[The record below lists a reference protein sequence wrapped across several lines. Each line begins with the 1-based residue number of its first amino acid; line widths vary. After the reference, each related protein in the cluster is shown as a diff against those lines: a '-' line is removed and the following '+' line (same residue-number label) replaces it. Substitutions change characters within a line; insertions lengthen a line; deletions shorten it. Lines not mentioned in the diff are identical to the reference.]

1 VKNMNLE
8 SKMIEIEKT
17 YNELGE
23 LLSDP
28 KILSDQK
35 LVKKYSKSR
44 ADLEEQ
50 VNTYHSLL
58 KIRQE
63 LESTKSMMKNEADPD
78 MKEMIEQEITELE
91 NKQKELENKLEILL
105 LPKDPNDDKN
115 IIMEIRAGTGGEEAS
130 LFAGDLMRMYIKY
143 AEKKGWK
150 VNIVDAN
157 DTGLGGYKEVIMSIS
172 GDKVY
177 SKLKYEAGVHRVQR
191 VPITE
196 SSGRIHTSAATI
208 AVIPEAEEI
217 ELYID
222 PKDLEISTMRSG
234 GAGGQNVNKVETAVR
249 IFHKPS
255 GIMVA
260 CSEERSQLQ
269 NKERAMEILRAK
281 LWNQMVQEQH
291 QAQAEMKSAMV
302 GSGDRSERI
311 RTFNFPENRVTDHR
325 IKLTLYK
332 LNEILEGDLDDI
344 IDALIS
350 DEQKR
355 KLQELTEIGVST

>member
-1 VKNMNLE
+1 MNLE
-8 SKMIEIEKT
+8 NKMLEIERT
-17 YNELGE
+17 YNELEE

-35 LVKKYSKSR
+35 LVRKYSKSR

-50 VNTYHSLL
+50 VNLYHELL
-58 KIRQE
+58 QVRE
-63 LESTKSMMKNEADPD
+63 NLENTKSMIKNENDPE
-78 MKEMIEQEITELE
+78 MREMIEQEVIELE
-91 NKQKELENKLEILL
+91 NKQKELEDKLEILL

-130 LFAGDLMRMYIKY
+130 LFAGDLMRMYMRY

-150 VNIVDAN
+150 VKLVDAN

-196 SSGRIHTSAATI
+196 SSGRIHTSAATV
-208 AVIPEAEEI
+208 AVIPEAEEV

-281 LWNQMVQEQH
+281 LLNQMIQEQH
-291 QAQAEMKSAMV
+291 QAHAEMKSAMV

-332 LNEILEGDLDDI
+332 LTEILEGDLDEI
-344 IDALIS
+344 IDALIA
-350 DEQKR
+350 DDQKK
-355 KLQELTEIGVST
+355 KLQELTEVGVNA

>member
-1 VKNMNLE
+1 MNLE
-8 SKMIEIEKT
+8 SKMVEIERT
-17 YNELGE
+17 YKELEE

-28 KILSDQK
+28 KVLSDQK

-50 VNTYHSLL
+50 VNTYHQLL
-58 KIRQE
+58 EIRKN
-63 LESTKSMMKNEADPD
+63 LDDTKDMLKNENEP
-78 MKEMIEQEITELE
+78 EMRELIEQEILELE
-91 NKQKELENKLEILL
+91 KKQKELEEKLEILL

-130 LFAGDLMRMYIKY
+130 LFAGDLMRMYMKY
-143 AEKKGWK
+143 AEKNGWK
-150 VNIVDAN
+150 VKLVDAN

-196 SSGRIHTSAATI
+196 SSGRIHTSAATV

-269 NKERAMEILRAK
+269 NKEKAMEILRAK
-281 LWNQMVQEQH
+281 LWNQIMQEQH

-332 LNEILEGDLDDI
+332 LNEILEGDLDEI
-344 IDALIS
+344 IDALIA
-350 DEQKR
+350 DDQKK
-355 KLQELTEIGVST
+355 KLQELTEIGVIA